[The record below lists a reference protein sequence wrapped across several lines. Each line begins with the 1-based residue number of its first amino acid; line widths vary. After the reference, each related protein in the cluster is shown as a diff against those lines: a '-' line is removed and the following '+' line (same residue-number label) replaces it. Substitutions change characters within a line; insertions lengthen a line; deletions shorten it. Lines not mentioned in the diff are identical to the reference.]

1 MVVEGVYTGVYTGVN
16 GKRVQMM
23 CVHGLWLWSGC
34 WSLIVGDALRICE
47 SGL

>member
-1 MVVEGVYTGVYTGVN
+1 MVVEGVYTGVN

-23 CVHGLWLWSGC
+23 CVHGLWLWSE
-34 WSLIVGDALRICE
+34 CE